1 LFWCSWNS
9 GGNLVINGGGAG
21 NGGGFD
27 TDSGEE
33 NGRCSPLLQQ
43 ASAKYLL
50 PVPHYQDSQR
60 KCMVIDLDET
70 LVHSSFKVRI
80 DVVFR
85 RFVSWHT
92 FLERVP
98 SYSPALNEVYPFPQH
113 LAAS

>member
-1 LFWCSWNS
+1 
-9 GGNLVINGGGAG
+9 
-21 NGGGFD
+21 
-27 TDSGEE
+27 
-33 NGRCSPLLQQ
+33 LLQQ

>member
-1 LFWCSWNS
+1 MYL
-9 GGNLVINGGGAG
+9 GGNLVCNGGGAS

-50 PVPHYQDSQR
+50 PVPHYQDSQK

-70 LVHSSFKVRI
+70 LVHSSFKVRFMSFGDI
-80 DVVFR
+80 VLTYC
-85 RFVSWHT
+85 S
-92 FLERVP
+92 LEQMPMLSSFGLDER
-98 SYSPALNEVYPFPQH
+98 S
-113 LAAS
+113 